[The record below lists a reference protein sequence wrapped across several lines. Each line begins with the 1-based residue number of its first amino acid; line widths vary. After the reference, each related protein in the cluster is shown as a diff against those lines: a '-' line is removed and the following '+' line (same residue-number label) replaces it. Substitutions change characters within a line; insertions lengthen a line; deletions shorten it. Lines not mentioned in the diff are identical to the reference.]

1 MLREKKFSEY
11 ELLMMESV
19 SPHSRYV
26 PKLFPGSSH
35 AWAISRLTH
44 WHAHE
49 RILDIGVGSGV
60 MGIELKN
67 RGFKHLCGV
76 EIDSETRARA
86 ETLGCYEIVAE
97 SVHNPKVGNGYG
109 HALLLDVLE
118 HLQDPVLA
126 LRNAAQCLT
135 ATGKIIFTV
144 PAYPFLF
151 SDWDERLG
159 HFRRYTA
166 STLQLHARE
175 AGLRV
180 VKLSHWNSFTLPAAC
195 VLRVIR
201 KVFPSPTGTEFPKVS
216 PWVNRTLI
224 QVAEMEKR
232 LSDKLDIPFGL
243 SLVGVLAK

>member
-1 MLREKKFSEY
+1 
-11 ELLMMESV
+11 MESAHLDQLIQLEESYWWHV
-19 SPHSRYV
+19 AKRNWATQLLTQFVPPPSRIIEGGIGAAGNLLSWQQLGYQV
-26 PKLFPGSSH
+26 AGLDCMPESIKHACKKGLNNVHQHDLHQPWPVEQSS
-35 AWAISRLTH
+35 AEAI
-44 WHAHE
+44 
-49 RILDIGVGSGV
+49 V
-60 MGIELKN
+60 
-67 RGFKHLCGV
+67 
-76 EIDSETRARA
+76 
-86 ETLGCYEIVAE
+86 
-97 SVHNPKVGNGYG
+97 
-109 HALLLDVLE
+109 LLDVLE

-224 QVAEMEKR
+224 RVAEMEKR

>member
-1 MLREKKFSEY
+1 
-11 ELLMMESV
+11 MESAHLDQLIQLEESYWWHV
-19 SPHSRYV
+19 AKRNWATQLLTQFVPPPSRIIEGGIGAAGNLLSWQQLGYQVAGLDCMPESIEHACKKGLNNVHQHDLHHPWPVEHS
-26 PKLFPGSSH
+26 S
-35 AWAISRLTH
+35 AEAI
-44 WHAHE
+44 
-49 RILDIGVGSGV
+49 V
-60 MGIELKN
+60 
-67 RGFKHLCGV
+67 
-76 EIDSETRARA
+76 
-86 ETLGCYEIVAE
+86 
-97 SVHNPKVGNGYG
+97 
-109 HALLLDVLE
+109 LLDVLE

-224 QVAEMEKR
+224 RVAEMEKR
-232 LSDKLDIPFGL
+232 LSDNLDIPFGL

>member
-1 MLREKKFSEY
+1 
-11 ELLMMESV
+11 MESAHLDQLIQLEESYWWHV
-19 SPHSRYV
+19 AKRNWATQLLTQFVPPPSRIIEGGIGAAGNLLSWQQLGYQVAGLDCMPESIEHACKKGLNNVHQHDLHQPWPVEHS
-26 PKLFPGSSH
+26 S
-35 AWAISRLTH
+35 AEAI
-44 WHAHE
+44 
-49 RILDIGVGSGV
+49 V
-60 MGIELKN
+60 
-67 RGFKHLCGV
+67 
-76 EIDSETRARA
+76 
-86 ETLGCYEIVAE
+86 
-97 SVHNPKVGNGYG
+97 
-109 HALLLDVLE
+109 LLDVLE

-224 QVAEMEKR
+224 RVAEMEKR
-232 LSDKLDIPFGL
+232 LSNKLDIPFGL